1 MQAFVKNN
9 NSWYLS
15 GMRIAFYA
23 PLKSP
28 DHGIP
33 SGDRQM
39 ARALIKALQH
49 AGHEVETVS
58 QLRSFSKKPHDE
70 TLYGQARREAAD
82 IVRRWQGIPPDL
94 WFSYHPYYKA
104 PDFLA
109 LEVMKTCSIP
119 VVTAEASLATKR
131 DRDEWQQ
138 SQEYV
143 RELLQVSVANFYFTD
158 RDAPGLRTQVPDDK
172 LVYLP
177 PFIDVD
183 DKNYPG
189 KNTNDTIRLITVGM
203 MRKGVK
209 IDSYRL
215 LAQALKHIEAA
226 NWQLTIIGDGAHRNE
241 VENLFDGFQTG
252 KIVWAGEVVPDEVA
266 KLLSRA
272 DIFVWPGFGEAYGL
286 AYLEAQAAGLPVVA
300 QNTHGVPFAVKEG
313 ETSILVAPD
322 DDVAYAQ
329 AMLKLIE
336 DKPLRVRLGVNAEK
350 FVRNERNLENASAI
364 LDTAI
369 KRVCP

>member
-1 MQAFVKNN
+1 
-9 NSWYLS
+9 
-15 GMRIAFYA
+15 MRIAFYA

-39 ARALIKALQH
+39 ARALIKALEH

-58 QLRSFSKKPHDE
+58 QLRSFSKTPH
-70 TLYGQARREAAD
+70 GQALHEEARREAVK
-82 IVRRWQGIPPDL
+82 IVRRWRDAPPDL

-109 LEVMKTCSIP
+109 LEVLKSTNLP
-119 VVTAEASLATKR
+119 LVTAEASLATKR
-131 DRDEWQQ
+131 DRDDWRD
-138 SQEYV
+138 SQKNI
-143 RELLQVSVANFYFTD
+143 RELLRVSVANFYFTD
-158 RDAPGLRTQVPDDK
+158 RDLSGLKTGMSDDR
-172 LVYLP
+172 LVRLP
-177 PFIDVD
+177 PFIDVGN
-183 DKNYPG
+183 KNRPQT
-189 KNTNDTIRLITVGM
+189 NTSKTVRLITVGM

-215 LAQALKHIEAA
+215 LAKALKRINAA
-226 NWQLTIIGDGAHRNE
+226 NWHLTIIGDGNHRDE
-241 VENLFDGFQTG
+241 VETLFGGFQAG
-252 KIVWAGEVVPDEVA
+252 KIEWAGLVAPNDVP
-266 KLLSRA
+266 KLLARS
-272 DIFVWPGFGEAYGL
+272 DVFVWPGFGEAYCL

-300 QNTHGVPFAVKEG
+300 QNTHGVPFAVKQG
-313 ETSILVAPD
+313 ETSILVDPG

-336 DKPLRVRLGVNAEK
+336 NKSLRTRLGANAEK
-350 FVRNERNLENASAI
+350 FVHNERNLENASVI
-364 LDTAI
+364 LDTVI